1 MDVDVDVVVVVVAGA
16 AGVGED
22 VLGDDDPDE
31 GLDSDVGAAAGD
43 DEPSEGAG
51 ARLSLR

>member
-1 MDVDVDVVVVVVAGA
+1 MVVVAGA
-16 AGVGED
+16 AGLGED
-22 VLGDDDPDE
+22 VLGDDDADE
-31 GLDSDVGAAAGD
+31 GLDSDVGAAAAGD